1 MELINVIYNK
11 LYRYYGP
18 QNWWPGEGLE
28 IAIGAVLTQQT
39 NWNNVEKAIS
49 NLKKENCLNLDC
61 LKRISI
67 HRLENLIKSSG
78 FYKVKAKRLKNLVNL
93 FIKDLNPSREML
105 ISVKGIG
112 YETADS
118 ILLYQ
123 LEQPYFV
130 IDEYTF
136 RIMNRVGISEKR
148 NYLQLQRIF
157 IENIPTDIQIYQE
170 FHALLVTHAK
180 QRCKK
185 TNPNCMNCPLREL
198 CQYQLEKKGD

>member
-1 MELINVIYNK
+1 MEKLNAIYDK

-61 LKRISI
+61 LKMISMS
-67 HRLENLIKSSG
+67 RLESLIKSSG

-105 ISVKGIG
+105 LSVKGIG

-123 LEQPYFV
+123 LERPYFV

-136 RIMNRVGISEKR
+136 RIMNRVGIYKKR
-148 NYLQLQRIF
+148 NYLQLQRLF

-185 TNPNCMNCPLREL
+185 TNPICMNCPLRDL